1 MLYLSLAGII
11 FVADLFIKN
20 YIEKNKKMNEEEEI
34 LGGNIT
40 LTKYHNK
47 GAMLNF
53 MEKNTKLV
61 VFISGF
67 LLGGLL
73 LLFGLMIPK
82 KGNKVLKFGLA
93 ILVGGAASNVYDR
106 VKRGYVV
113 DYFSFK
119 WLKNVVFNIADLF
132 IIVGSILIGI
142 CMLFRKEKIK

>member
-40 LTKYHNK
+40 LTRYHNK

-119 WLKNVVFNIADLF
+119 WLKNVVFNIADVF

-142 CMLFRKEKIK
+142 CMLFRKEKI

>member
-1 MLYLSLAGII
+1 MLYLLLAGII
-11 FVADLFIKN
+11 FVAELFIKN

-40 LTKYHNK
+40 LTRYHNK

-61 VFISGF
+61 VFISSL
-67 LLGGLL
+67 LLGSLMF
-73 LLFGLMIPK
+73 LFGILIPK
-82 KGNKVLKFGLA
+82 KGNKILKLSLA
-93 ILVGGAASNVYDR
+93 MLVGGATSNVYDR

-119 WLKNVVFNIADLF
+119 WLKNVIFNIADIF

-142 CMLFRKEKIK
+142 CMLLRKEKI